1 MQDVMV
7 ASTLATDNSTFC
19 SIEIS
24 KVINRTEHVYS
35 STSPDDDSTEDR
47 NAFSEGNAGLLS
59 NISTSMIGLKFP
71 APVNKMRQERGVS
84 EMEEGE
90 PSGP

>member
-1 MQDVMV
+1 MQDGMV

-19 SIEIS
+19 SIEIP

-47 NAFSEGNAGLLS
+47 NAQ
-59 NISTSMIGLKFP
+59 ISPTERANPLPPQRAMQDFWRTSLQ
-71 APVNKMRQERGVS
+71 A
-84 EMEEGE
+84 
-90 PSGP
+90 